1 MLLQRSRVHARPA
14 HNQTIAVG
22 TMRLHVLDAHVRD
35 ASVLLDP
42 ERLCAIMREAATA
55 GGANVVA
62 DAFHVFPNG
71 GVTGVLVLAQSHL
84 SIHTWPELR
93 LANVDLLTYG
103 AVDADLIMAVMR
115 ERLGAVDGEVAFMT
129 RGSG

>member
-1 MLLQRSRVHARPA
+1 
-14 HNQTIAVG
+14 
-22 TMRLHVLDAHVRD
+22 MRLHVLDAHVRD

>member
-1 MLLQRSRVHARPA
+1 LLLQRSRVHARPA

>member
-103 AVDADLIMAVMR
+103 AVDADLIMAVMQ
-115 ERLGAVDGEVAFMT
+115 ERLGAVDGKVAFMT